1 MPEPSAEKE
10 EETFEAAL
18 ARLED
23 IVKRL
28 EEGDVPLDEAIA
40 TFETGL
46 ALLRGC
52 RARLEAAELR
62 VRELMEPDAP

>member
-1 MPEPSAEKE
+1 MPEKPEE
-10 EETFEAAL
+10 EETFEASL
-18 ARLED
+18 ERLET

-46 ALLRGC
+46 ALLRSC

-62 VRELMEPDAP
+62 VKELMEPDAG